1 MINYK
6 NFSELKEKTFF
17 KFILVGLINTIF
29 GYTFFAIL
37 IFFKI
42 NTFLSLFISTLAG
55 IVFNYLTF
63 GQLVFKLNKSKLVF
77 IKFIFAYFI
86 SYMIN
91 VYLLKVFMGFFNN
104 NAFVAQIISLPFV
117 IMFNWISMNCWVYKK

>member
-6 NFSELKEKTFF
+6 NFSELKDKFFF
-17 KFILVGLINTIF
+17 KFILAGLLNTIF

-37 IFFKI
+37 IFLKI
-42 NTFLSLFISTLAG
+42 NTFFSLFVSTLAG

-63 GQLVFKLNKSKLVF
+63 GHLVFKLNKSKLIF
-77 IKFIFAYFI
+77 TKFIFAYFI

-91 VYLLKVFMGFFNN
+91 VYLLKVFMGFFNG
-104 NAFVAQIISLPFV
+104 NALEAQIISLPFV
-117 IMFNWISMNCWVYKK
+117 VMFNWISMNYWVYKK

>member
-1 MINYK
+1 VINYK

-63 GQLVFKLNKSKLVF
+63 GQLVFKLNKSKFIF
-77 IKFIFAYFI
+77 IKFIFVYFI

>member
-6 NFSELKEKTFF
+6 NFSELKDKTFL
-17 KFILVGLINTIF
+17 KFILAGLLNTIF

-42 NTFLSLFISTLAG
+42 NTFFSLFVSTLAG

-63 GQLVFKLNKSKLVF
+63 GQLVFKLNKSKLIF
-77 IKFIFAYFI
+77 TKFIFSYFI

-91 VYLLKVFMGFFNN
+91 VYLLKVFMDFFNG
-104 NAFVAQIISLPFV
+104 NALEAQIISLPFV
-117 IMFNWISMNCWVYKK
+117 VMFNWISMNYWVYKK

>member
-17 KFILVGLINTIF
+17 KFILAGLINTIF

-37 IFFKI
+37 IFLKI

-55 IVFNYLTF
+55 VVFNYLTF
-63 GQLVFKLNKSKLVF
+63 GQLVFKLKKSKLMF
-77 IKFIFAYFI
+77 TKFIFVYFF

-91 VYLLKVFMGFFNN
+91 VYLLKAFMDFFNN
-104 NAFVAQIISLPFV
+104 NAFVAQVISLPFV
-117 IMFNWISMNCWVYKK
+117 VFFNWISMNYWVYKK